1 MAWLGPAG
9 LVMFPIVIPI
19 CLGSDLLA
27 QNEWPR
33 RWGFL
38 APQEFARAIKD
49 SLRFATKLSLLLFLL
64 LANYYDV
71 RTVHP
76 QTFCWK

>member
-1 MAWLGPAG
+1 MAKE
-9 LVMFPIVIPI
+9 M
-19 CLGSDLLA
+19 
-27 QNEWPR
+27 
-33 RWGFL
+33 GFL